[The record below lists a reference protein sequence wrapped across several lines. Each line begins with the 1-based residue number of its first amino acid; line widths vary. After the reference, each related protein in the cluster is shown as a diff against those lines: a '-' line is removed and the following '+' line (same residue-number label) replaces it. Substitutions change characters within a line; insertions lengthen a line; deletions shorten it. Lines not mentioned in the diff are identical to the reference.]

1 MLNYT
6 ANQKTL
12 ITISNLKKAFQHL
25 GGQKMSLINMRLMM
39 MMMLLLSFVGFFRY
53 SELWNSLRY
62 TWNLLVD
69 IYREKENKRLQ
80 TRSSG
85 FPKLNSEVCPAKL
98 TNKHF
103 ELSKISKTCKN
114 ISLEVSLIQKPGR
127 IWKT

>member
-39 MMMLLLSFVGFFRY
+39 MLLLSFVGFFRY

-69 IYREKENKRLQ
+69 IYREKENRRLQ
-80 TRSSG
+80 KRSSG

-98 TNKHF
+98 TNKHS

-114 ISLEVSLIQKPGR
+114 ISLEVLLIEKPGR